1 MKFEAKYM
9 EVPICKNEH
18 AFDQGLE
25 ELQLGKEIF
34 MLANDMIQEIEGL
47 HDNFC
52 AMNCNVFGGVFCKQS

>member
-1 MKFEAKYM
+1 MQ
-9 EVPICKNEH
+9 NEH
-18 AFDQGLE
+18 SAFDQGLE